1 MKRSY
6 ADVLD
11 AAAQRYVPDDMNLF
25 PKIAGKLERKPLM
38 QTLRTR
44 PVLFILVILMALSLL
59 SGVVYAVGR
68 SLGYIPGV
76 GIVDQ
81 DAAIRVL
88 AEPVS
93 QTRDGITL
101 TIEQAILTSERTFL
115 VYSVDEIP
123 QDARPKGEGGFFC
136 SPSSA
141 TLLLPDGTELR
152 LTDGSGDGW
161 ESGYRDRLY
170 YLPIPADVNTVTF
183 VLPCLMDVAPNAAPQ
198 DWELT
203 LEFLPA
209 PADFSISTV
218 IEVATSQPPA
228 TLAPDS
234 VSLTESAPFMGLR
247 YQLQAVQQTERGY
260 ILDTGLNWDVGLY
273 ADYAVGT
280 GADVVLTDSTG
291 QTLSLSRLDTAVSTD
306 PHQTPLRYSLN
317 SLSFTAPL
325 TLTLPWVGAN
335 LPLENTPHFTFD
347 PGSNP
352 QRGQEW
358 QINQTIEVLGQPLK
372 IISARY
378 VTRDDLQDKDWI
390 RFMPEG
396 VYGFEFTLEAE
407 PMFRNI
413 MLTVQSGYS
422 ATGGAG
428 GSPTVLNENG
438 IIKAYAMLSGE
449 IIAPL
454 EIGIPYIEIAHPWQ
468 ITFDP
473 VALADGA
480 PVQSGA
486 PLDISLQIETVIP
499 VDDGYYLLGRTSWN
513 DPAITE
519 IGISGWDTKLLDENG
534 MEYPIEPVQLDE
546 IGITDAQPEQW
557 AFKVYGHAL
566 PSSLTIQVEQAY
578 LQLLQ
583 PYTFSFDPGTNPQV
597 GQEWQIN
604 QTLEILGHKATIL
617 SATFIRQ
624 GDSQGFRFFISAD
637 SEMEGVPLSIESG
650 VLNDYGGSGGSQPPD
665 ENGMMS
671 VDVLSNGQFGGP
683 VLMGVRGI
691 VLNGKWQTTW
701 TPPASNVDEVSAT
714 VPEACI
720 TLEKWKQAEAEG
732 VPFPSDL
739 PEKVLVM
746 RGALSPDP
754 SLFIVSLNGSSEQG
768 LVFGQGSL
776 SPDGTKLVYSDEQN
790 RLVMMEI
797 ASGQKNVLGDDYLS
811 PLWSPD
817 GKKIVA
823 PHLTEKGY
831 NIFVLDKNG
840 SNPRALTDT
849 AEFIGLAGWSGS
861 DHVLIQSGNKI
872 ELLSVS
878 DGSRQTL
885 LTTDYDSYG
894 STSAAISSDG
904 QWLVYLEHVIGK
916 MTPGVYISRLDGS
929 EKRLLVQLDHWAVFS
944 PLFSPDGKWLIFNVL
959 NTDLPNASVIP
970 ALINLETCEIVP
982 LSDVNGEI
990 KGWVNP

>member
-6 ADVLD
+6 FDVLD
-11 AAAQRYVPDDMNLF
+11 AAAQSHVPDEMNLF
-25 PKIAGKLERKPLM
+25 PEIAGKLERKPLM
-38 QTLRTR
+38 HTLRTR
-44 PVLFILVILMALSLL
+44 PALFILVILMALSLL

-81 DAAIRVL
+81 DAPIRIL

-101 TIEQAILTSERTFL
+101 TIEQAILTSEKTFL
-115 VYSVDEIP
+115 VYSVDGIP

-136 SPSSA
+136 SPSSP
-141 TLLLPDGTELR
+141 TLLLPDGSELR
-152 LTDGSGDGW
+152 LTDGGGDGW
-161 ESGYRDRLY
+161 ENGYRDSIY
-170 YLPIPADVNTVTF
+170 YAPIPADVNTVAF

-203 LEFLPA
+203 LKFVPA
-209 PADFSISTV
+209 PADISISTV
-218 IEVATSQPPA
+218 IEVATPQPPA

-306 PHQTPLRYSLN
+306 PHQTSLRYSLN
-317 SLSFTAPL
+317 SLSFAAPL

-347 PGSNP
+347 PGPNP
-352 QRGQEW
+352 QPGQEW
-358 QINQTIEVLGQPLK
+358 QLNQTIEILGQPVK

-378 VTRDDLQDKDWI
+378 VTRDDLQNEDWI
-390 RFMPEG
+390 RFMPEEM
-396 VYGFEFTLEAE
+396 YGFEFTLEVE
-407 PMFRNI
+407 PVFRNI

-422 ATGGAG
+422 ADGGAG
-428 GSPTVLNENG
+428 GSPTILNENG
-438 IIKAYAMLSGE
+438 IIKAYAMMGGE
-449 IIAPL
+449 IVAPL
-454 EIGIPYIEIAHPWQ
+454 EIGIPYLEISHPWQ

-473 VALADGA
+473 AAMADGA
-480 PVQSGA
+480 SVQSGT
-486 PLDISLQIETVIP
+486 LGISLQIEKVIP

-546 IGITDAQPEQW
+546 IGIPDAQPAQW

-597 GQEWQIN
+597 GQEWQID
-604 QTLEILGHKATIL
+604 QTLEILGHKAAVLT
-617 SATFIRQ
+617 ATFIQQ
-624 GDSQGFRFFISAD
+624 GDSQGLRFFIRAD
-637 SEMEGVPLSIESG
+637 SELQGVPLSIEGG
-650 VLNDYGGSGGSQPPD
+650 VRNDYGGSFGGQSRD
-665 ENGMMS
+665 KNGIMS

-701 TPPASNVDEVSAT
+701 SPPASNADDVPVT

-720 TLEKWKQAEAEG
+720 TLENWKQAEDKDA
-732 VPFPSDL
+732 PLPSGL
-739 PEKVLVM
+739 PEKILVM

-754 SLFIVSLNGSSEQG
+754 SLFIISLDGSSEQE

-776 SPDGTKLVYSDEQN
+776 SPSGTKLVYSDEQN
-790 RLVMMEI
+790 RLVIMDV
-797 ASGQKNVLGDDYLS
+797 ASGQKSVLGDDYLS

-823 PHLTEKGY
+823 PHLTDKGY
-831 NIFVLDKNG
+831 NIFVLDENG

-849 AEFIGLAGWSGS
+849 TAFIGLAGWSG
-861 DHVLIQSGNKI
+861 DEYVLIQSGNEI
-872 ELLSVS
+872 ELLNVS

-894 STSAAISSDG
+894 SPSAAISPDG
-904 QWLVYLEHVIGK
+904 QWLVYLEHVVGK
-916 MTPGVYISRLDGS
+916 MSPGIYVSRLDGS
-929 EKRLLVQLDHWAVFS
+929 EKRLLVQLDHWMIFPS
-944 PLFSPDGKWLIFNVL
+944 LFSPDGNWLAINVM
-959 NTDLPNASVIP
+959 NTDFSNTPMTP
-970 ALINLETCEIVP
+970 ALINLETCQIIP
-982 LSDVNGEI
+982 LPGVDGEI